1 MDKNGTFDERA
12 APICFALEI
21 TDPSP
26 PRILISKKNYCLV
39 AVGPEPQDWAAI
51 DMRKNYLEHFCSY
64 SQPTWSQ

>member
-1 MDKNGTFDERA
+1 LDKNGTFDERA

-39 AVGPEPQDWAAI
+39 AVGPEP
-51 DMRKNYLEHFCSY
+51 
-64 SQPTWSQ
+64 